1 MGSME
6 AKHPGAGLG
15 ALALAATAFF
25 WSLAGVFIKLVDWN
39 PFAIA
44 CARSVV
50 AAVFMA
56 AVIRKPRFTFSGA
69 QIGAAVSSAAT
80 MLMFIYANKATS
92 SANAILL
99 QYGAPIY
106 TGILSALLI
115 KETPRLEHILGFVA
129 VAGGMVLFFVGDMG
143 GGSLGGDL
151 VAIASGVSFSFY
163 YVFMRMQKDG
173 SPVESSLL
181 AHAITAVVAGL
192 VTLFL
197 PAPVITAKAVGAIL
211 GLGVLQIGVAS
222 LLFAWGIKRV
232 PATEGILIG
241 GLEPVFNPL
250 WVFLFMGERPG
261 KNALAGG
268 ALILCAVVVTSLVSA
283 RRDARLAEAAK
294 GTIFPS

>member
-143 GGSLGGDL
+143 GGSLRGDL

-181 AHAITAVVAGL
+181 AHAITAVVAG
-192 VTLFL
+192 
-197 PAPVITAKAVGAIL
+197 
-211 GLGVLQIGVAS
+211 
-222 LLFAWGIKRV
+222 W
-232 PATEGILIG
+232 
-241 GLEPVFNPL
+241 
-250 WVFLFMGERPG
+250 
-261 KNALAGG
+261 
-268 ALILCAVVVTSLVSA
+268 
-283 RRDARLAEAAK
+283 
-294 GTIFPS
+294 